1 MRRINDGK
9 AAGLCELKLGA
20 AKGTESSVC
29 YIIGTGVGGA
39 ICTRDDVFYGADGF
53 AGEFHFMAY
62 LNGQDEVV
70 KCGRTVANMGL
81 VNLYNASVPEDR
93 QQQYGGEI
101 LDLYLQGDALAV
113 PVVEKWFKM
122 LGLHMLSVIVT
133 LNPEVVCVG
142 GGVSERDWF
151 LPKLISVYEE
161 LCASHFAGQH
171 FLTTRIVRCTFKN
184 DANLIGAA
192 LRAVTDRFLSDAAV
206 VSRTTLGETVRQ
218 AHSLRTQLH
227 AR

>member
-29 YIIGTGVGGA
+29 YIIGTG
-39 ICTRDDVFYGADGF
+39 
-53 AGEFHFMAY
+53 
-62 LNGQDEVV
+62 
-70 KCGRTVANMGL
+70 
-81 VNLYNASVPEDR
+81 
-93 QQQYGGEI
+93 
-101 LDLYLQGDALAV
+101 
-113 PVVEKWFKM
+113 
-122 LGLHMLSVIVT
+122 
-133 LNPEVVCVG
+133 VG

-218 AHSLRTQLH
+218 AHSLRTQLY